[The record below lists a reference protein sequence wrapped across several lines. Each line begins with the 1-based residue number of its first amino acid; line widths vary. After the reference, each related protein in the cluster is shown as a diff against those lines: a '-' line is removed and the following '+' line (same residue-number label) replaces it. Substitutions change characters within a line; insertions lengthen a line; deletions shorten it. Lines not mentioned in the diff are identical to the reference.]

1 MKKYFFILLF
11 LIGILP
17 SSFSQTDSL
26 PDLPYL
32 VVSDTT
38 MIAFIKSSIRHF
50 KKEDKH
56 WGNYYYIEVDLT
68 PTSVTVPKESVLTL
82 AIASYG
88 FPAFG
93 EDYYATSF
101 ERGINMLIGY
111 TLIDDVPVLF
121 KRQIGYY
128 LKPNI
133 GFQGLF
139 KYSSKSARKLF
150 DLLKRYDDRDIT
162 QKKKYENQGTF
173 MISNFLYMTKDRQ
186 VKMLH

>member
-32 VVSDTT
+32 VVSDST
-38 MIAFIKSSIRHF
+38 MIAFIKNSINYF
-50 KKEDKH
+50 KKEDKR
-56 WGNYYYIEVDLT
+56 WQKYYHVEIDLT
-68 PTSVTVPKESVLTL
+68 PTDVILPKESVLTL
-82 AIASYG
+82 ARAYYNIAKFGGDY
-88 FPAFG
+88 PA
-93 EDYYATSF
+93 ENF
-101 ERGINMLIGY
+101 ERGTNMLIGY

-121 KRQIGYY
+121 KNQIGYA

-133 GFQGLF
+133 GFKGLF

-150 DLLKRYDDRDIT
+150 DLLERYDDRDIT
-162 QKKKYENQGTF
+162 QKKKYENEGVLL
-173 MISNFLYMTKDRQ
+173 ISNFLYMTKDRQ